1 MTSPSSAATQIPSS
15 PADIRAAF
23 LAFFRERCG
32 HEVVPSSPVVPHDD
46 PTLLFTNAGMNQ
58 FKDVFLGQGS
68 RPYRRAAD
76 TQKCIRAGGKHNDL
90 EDVGRDTYHH
100 TFFEMLGNWSFGD
113 YFKAEAIEWA
123 WTLLTEVYGLDP
135 DRLYATYFGG
145 DENSGLAADLE
156 ARDLWRRHLPEARV
170 LPGSMKDNFWEMGET
185 GPCGPCSELHYDRV
199 GGRDAAALVN
209 ADDPDVLEIWNLVFI
224 QFNREAD
231 GILKPLPAKHVD
243 TGMGF
248 ERLVSVIQNRRS
260 NYDTEIFTPIFEAIR
275 ALGGTKAYGA
285 ELADETDIAYRVL
298 ADHIRC
304 LSVAIADGATP
315 SNEGRGYV
323 LRRILRRA
331 VRHGYQQMGLKE
343 PFLAKLLPAVQA
355 TLGDTFP
362 ELRERG
368 DRIARI
374 LEDEERAFLKTLERG
389 LALFAE
395 AADRAEAGIVAAEDA
410 FKLHDTYG
418 FPIDLTEVMARER
431 DLVVDLDGY
440 ERLMAEA
447 RAASRA
453 AGSHGEGGDLT
464 LPPDVLAELE
474 KTGTPFTDDA
484 AKHDPKPLVAT
495 VEAIWTGSHL
505 EASAAGGEVVGVILD
520 RTCCYAESG
529 GQVGDTGML
538 RVARNGD
545 DEHGVLEILDTL
557 RCGGYVLHRAR
568 VERGHVRTGDRA
580 EVSIEHRRRGM
591 IAANHTGTHLLN
603 LALRRVAGEDSDQRG
618 SLVAPDRLRF
628 DYAGSKALSL
638 DDLAEIDRIVGEAVA
653 ADLSVHAGEA
663 PLDAAKSIRG
673 LRAVFGERY
682 PDPVRVVS
690 IGAPVERLVEHPED
704 ERWALQ
710 STEFCGG
717 THVAKTG
724 EIGRFA
730 VVSEQALAAGVRRVF
745 AVTGV
750 AAEAAAKAAQ
760 ALDARFDGAASLHE
774 EALLEETASI
784 SNELEGMTLGALEK
798 ARLLGRLDVLREQ
811 AKQARK
817 KMSASFRDAAIGVAR
832 GLLEEQTGP
841 CVVGFLGEGDRDALL
856 GALDV
861 VRAARP
867 DGAAL
872 LVAQPSGEEKLVIVA
887 AVSKAL
893 IAKGLKA
900 GDWVKAAAQ
909 ACGGNGGG
917 KPDSAQAGGKDPSKL
932 EDALSAA
939 RALAATRID

>member
-1 MTSPSSAATQIPSS
+1 MPRVEPPARTATAATS
-15 PADIRAAF
+15 
-23 LAFFRERCG
+23 
-32 HEVVPSSPVVPHDD
+32 
-46 PTLLFTNAGMNQ
+46 
-58 FKDVFLGQGS
+58 
-68 RPYRRAAD
+68 
-76 TQKCIRAGGKHNDL
+76 
-90 EDVGRDTYHH
+90 
-100 TFFEMLGNWSFGD
+100 
-113 YFKAEAIEWA
+113 
-123 WTLLTEVYGLDP
+123 
-135 DRLYATYFGG
+135 
-145 DENSGLAADLE
+145 
-156 ARDLWRRHLPEARV
+156 
-170 LPGSMKDNFWEMGET
+170 
-185 GPCGPCSELHYDRV
+185 
-199 GGRDAAALVN
+199 
-209 ADDPDVLEIWNLVFI
+209 
-224 QFNREAD
+224 
-231 GILKPLPAKHVD
+231 
-243 TGMGF
+243 
-248 ERLVSVIQNRRS
+248 
-260 NYDTEIFTPIFEAIR
+260 
-275 ALGGTKAYGA
+275 
-285 ELADETDIAYRVL
+285 
-298 ADHIRC
+298 
-304 LSVAIADGATP
+304 
-315 SNEGRGYV
+315 
-323 LRRILRRA
+323 
-331 VRHGYQQMGLKE
+331 
-343 PFLAKLLPAVQA
+343 
-355 TLGDTFP
+355 
-362 ELRERG
+362 
-368 DRIARI
+368 
-374 LEDEERAFLKTLERG
+374 
-389 LALFAE
+389 
-395 AADRAEAGIVAAEDA
+395 
-410 FKLHDTYG
+410 
-418 FPIDLTEVMARER
+418 
-431 DLVVDLDGY
+431 
-440 ERLMAEA
+440 
-447 RAASRA
+447 
-453 AGSHGEGGDLT
+453 
-464 LPPDVLAELE
+464 
-474 KTGTPFTDDA
+474 FTDDA

-673 LRAVFGERY
+673 LRAVFGERFRGLRAVFGERY

-760 ALDARFDGAASLHE
+760 ALDARFDAAASLHE

-872 LVAQPSGEEKLVIVA
+872 LVAQPSGEEKL
-887 AVSKAL
+887 
-893 IAKGLKA
+893 
-900 GDWVKAAAQ
+900 
-909 ACGGNGGG
+909 
-917 KPDSAQAGGKDPSKL
+917 
-932 EDALSAA
+932 
-939 RALAATRID
+939 